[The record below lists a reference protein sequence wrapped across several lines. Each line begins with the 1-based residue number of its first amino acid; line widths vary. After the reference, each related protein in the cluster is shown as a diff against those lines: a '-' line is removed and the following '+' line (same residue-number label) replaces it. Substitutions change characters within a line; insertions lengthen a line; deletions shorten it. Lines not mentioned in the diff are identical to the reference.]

1 MENFSII
8 QFLLNNIDI
17 TITTVLSLAFLI
29 VNIIL
34 AIKNKDKS
42 MLKDALLK
50 LPEVILEIEEVS
62 KGQSFSSLQKKSMA
76 EALLNV
82 RYGKIYQKNYQ
93 LFDDAIEDIL
103 KTPQKKGGSSDVS
116 KESQSQER

>member
-1 MENFSII
+1 MENFSFI

-76 EALLNV
+76 EALLKV

-116 KESQSQER
+116 KESQS